1 MPPTLSASKKL
12 RLISPKGNEKNMNI
26 TKLALVTTSGLAL
39 ASLALVMAITQKPPR
54 DLSRNSTITPRQLK
68 RMADQEKLHHAAYT
82 AWHQKN
88 LPEAERLFRKA
99 LALEPS
105 HDCWILLARMMDA
118 QGRYRES
125 LALYDAFLG
134 PHPNWHSSQE
144 YERAILTRYADL
156 CDMFGRPE
164 DATQACLKV
173 LHLNPDPTKNY
184 HDDSNMFVRID
195 TDDPQEIRARA
206 HILTGMWLQDYSDGY
221 AYRRAE
227 TAAESLNAFK
237 EAVRLTPGLPI
248 AHYYLAQ
255 GLKHAGHKAAAQA
268 ELARAEELGDE
279 TFRTALHAKA
289 TKRAAEDKYYAA
301 RQAKEGA
308 KFTIPVSHEE
318 MTRQLEKWRLNAE
331 HNAALLANTQ
341 KLEAAKKAQAPEQP

>member
-1 MPPTLSASKKL
+1 MNLNKLTLFTM
-12 RLISPKGNEKNMNI
+12 G
-26 TKLALVTTSGLAL
+26 GLAL
-39 ASLALVMAITQKPPR
+39 AYMGFVTIVINQQPRNLARNGKPSAI
-54 DLSRNSTITPRQLK
+54 SIK
-68 RMADQEKLHHAAYT
+68 RTADMDKLNAEAYS
-82 AWHQKN
+82 AFNKKN

-331 HNAALLANTQ
+331 HNAALLASAQ
-341 KLEAAKKAQAPEQP
+341 KLEAAKKAKAQGQP